1 MAFSVASLTDYINQN
16 SDELIKRLY
25 FENKSQRYFG
35 NVQTGVKLTE
45 ALQILTVTATQLA
58 DLGCLTTTSGSTA
71 FTQRNITVGA
81 IRYQDTLCPSDLRTK
96 WTQRLLRTGANNE
109 AESITFEQEIADRL
123 VGLVKEHVELED
135 WQGDTA
141 SGNANLNKYD
151 GLLKLIDA
159 AGTAINGNTTSITS
173 GTGITTGSTGNV
185 VTIIENICFAR
196 TEALKT
202 ATDQVLFCGTDT
214 FDKYTKTLRDLN
226 LFNVDS
232 SMWMNYEMPVV
243 GYNVKLVGVPGLSGT
258 NRLILGQEDNFVLG
272 VDLENDFEEFKM
284 WYSED
289 DDNLKYRL
297 RFKRGVQV
305 AKPSEIVQFKLV

>member
-1 MAFSVASLTDYINQN
+1 MAFSIGTLTDYINQN

-35 NVQTGVKLTE
+35 TVQSGIKLTD

-58 DLGCLTTTSGSTA
+58 DTGCAVTTSGSTS

-81 IRYQDTLCPSDLRTK
+81 IRYEDSLCPADLRTK
-96 WTQRLLRTGANNE
+96 WTQRLLRVGANNE
-109 AESITFEQEIADRL
+109 AESLTFEQEISDRL
-123 VGLVKEHVELED
+123 VGVVKEHVELGD
-135 WQGDTA
+135 WQGDTV

-185 VTIIENICFAR
+185 VTIVENMMFAR
-196 TEALKT
+196 SEALKN
-202 ATDQVLFCGTDT
+202 APDQILFVGTDT
-214 FDKYTKTLRDLN
+214 FDKYAKTIRDLN
-226 LFNVDS
+226 LFNVDA

-243 GYNVKLVGVPGLSGT
+243 GYNVKMVGVPGLSGT
-258 NRLILGQEDNFVLG
+258 NRLILGQMDNFVLG
-272 VDLENDFEEFKM
+272 VDLENDYEEFDM
-284 WYSED
+284 WYSK
-289 DDNLKYRL
+289 DDNVIKYRL

-305 AKPSEIVQFKLV
+305 AKPSEIVNFKLV